1 MPKVP
6 IKYDSNIN
14 IRFSSEKLVELK
26 EIAKRKNIK
35 YNTLI
40 RNIIENYIELNRE

>member
-1 MPKVP
+1 MPKVAV
-6 IKYDSNIN
+6 KYDSNIN
-14 IRFSSEKLVELK
+14 IRFNSERLVELK